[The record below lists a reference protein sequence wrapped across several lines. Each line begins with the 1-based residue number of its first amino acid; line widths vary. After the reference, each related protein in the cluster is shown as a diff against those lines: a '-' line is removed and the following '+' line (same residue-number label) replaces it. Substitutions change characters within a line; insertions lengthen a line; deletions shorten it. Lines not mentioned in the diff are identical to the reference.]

1 MIDPIQILIIVV
13 VSSLTIL
20 LIVIGIQIV
29 FILQEIR
36 KSFQKINK
44 MLDDMT
50 TVSSSFSKSVTNLS
64 GFTSGLSG
72 FLHFFRLLIHKKED
86 QDAKREE

>member
-1 MIDPIQILIIVV
+1 MVDPTQILIIVI

-29 FILQEIR
+29 FILQEVR

-44 MLDDMT
+44 MLDDAAVVT
-50 TVSSSFSKSVTNLS
+50 GTFSKSVTNLS

-72 FLHFFRLLIHKKED
+72 FLQFFRIFTRKKEEK
-86 QDAKREE
+86 DAKREE